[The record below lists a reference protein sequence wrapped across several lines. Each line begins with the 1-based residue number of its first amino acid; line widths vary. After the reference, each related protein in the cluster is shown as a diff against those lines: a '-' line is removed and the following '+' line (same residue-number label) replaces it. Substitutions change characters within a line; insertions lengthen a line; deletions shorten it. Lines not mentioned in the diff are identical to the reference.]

1 MFASPC
7 LLFFTNINASARAAR
22 ALNSYTK
29 VLRKPLG
36 FEQEV
41 PDHSTFSKNRYG
53 RFRQSGV
60 FREVFEEIVRRCLQA
75 GLVEGRNLAV
85 STVEGPARRLR
96 SGYIASLLGTLAVK
110 HFPRFPL
117 KLPASG
123 RIRKWSRP

>member
-85 STVEGPARRLR
+85 STVEGPARPLR

>member
-41 PDHSTFSKNRYG
+41 PDHSTFSKNRHG
-53 RFRQSGV
+53 RFRRSGV
-60 FREVFEEIVRRCLQA
+60 FREWFEEIVRRCLQA

-85 STVEGPARRLR
+85 D
-96 SGYIASLLGTLAVK
+96 GTLVQANASEQSRV
-110 HFPRFPL
+110 PREL
-117 KLPASG
+117 S
-123 RIRKWSRP
+123 